1 MGVQYSTGPSTGP
14 STDRMRLILVVVLLL
29 VICVTM
35 SQAKKKP
42 KNPKPTKQQRKS
54 IQMFKQ
60 LRKRAK
66 TMEKKVKKLQKE
78 IAAAEKLA
86 EVSDRHDFNVDAITV
101 VDAHY
106 TGNQC
111 GPFTLT
117 SWSTNLNI
125 FADAGSTTDSSNPF
139 SSGTFTSP
147 KNCWYHICSFSRFKN
162 SGNSND
168 VTILQGGS
176 VVAAYGS
183 AVTYDWRST
192 GICFDTYLSTG
203 TTITVRH
210 QSGGSS
216 DCIQST
222 GYPYNKF
229 TAHTVACDGT

>member
-42 KNPKPTKQQRKS
+42 KNPKVTKQQKKS
-54 IQMFKQ
+54 IKMFKQ
-60 LRKRAK
+60 LKKRAK

-86 EVSDRHDFNVDAITV
+86 KVSDRHDFNVDAITV

-111 GPFTLT
+111 GPFTLSS

-125 FADAGSTTDSSNPF
+125 FADAASTTDSSNPF

-147 KNCWYHICSFSRFKN
+147 
-162 SGNSND
+162 
-168 VTILQGGS
+168 
-176 VVAAYGS
+176 
-183 AVTYDWRST
+183 
-192 GICFDTYLSTG
+192 
-203 TTITVRH
+203 
-210 QSGGSS
+210 
-216 DCIQST
+216 
-222 GYPYNKF
+222 
-229 TAHTVACDGT
+229 